1 MRAILLLSLTI
12 LAACAVRAQVDY
24 VDAPGGSVPGATLR
38 TILVGTT
45 RGPDPEQDVPGTDR
59 AEEIRYGRYVVSI
72 PDDRDSGEIPRQRTR
87 QQADPREHFML
98 AGDEPLS
105 AEAFRDALRA
115 EIAQEPRSEREAVV
129 FVHGFNNAFIEGV
142 YRTAQLDYDLQ
153 MPGVMLHYS
162 WPSLGAPLAYA
173 HDRDSALFARDGL
186 MQMLRQIRAAGVT
199 RITILA
205 HSMGSQL
212 TMETLRQ
219 MALMNDPVLRN
230 VEGVI
235 LLSPDIDVELFRQQV
250 RAMGDLPDLFVIV
263 TSQRDR
269 ILTLSASMTGEAARL
284 GNMTDPSAVADLDL
298 TVIDVSAF
306 ARGAGH
312 FTMGSS
318 PELNRLLAQMNASL
332 EDEVSGRVPL
342 LPAAFL
348 TLQNTGQVILTP
360 FNEIQEDLTGSGGS
374 TGRPAVLPWWLRRM
388 VIDDEPD
395 ATQATSEGAASD
407 DR

>member
-1 MRAILLLSLTI
+1 MRVVLLLSLTF

-45 RGPDPEQDVPGTDR
+45 RGPDPEQSVPGTER
-59 AEEIRYGRYVVSI
+59 AEAISYGRYVVSI

-87 QQADPREHFML
+87 QQPDPREHFML
-98 AGDEPLS
+98 AGNETLS
-105 AEAFRDALRA
+105 APAFRAALQA
-115 EIAQEPRSEREAVV
+115 EIAQERASEREAVV

-162 WPSLGAPLAYA
+162 WPSLGAPLAYV

-186 MQMLRQIRAAGVT
+186 MEMLHQIRASGVT
-199 RITILA
+199 RITVLA

-219 MALMNDPVLRN
+219 MALMRDPVLRN

-235 LLSPDIDVELFRQQV
+235 LLSPDIDVELFRSQV
-250 RAMGDLPDLFVIV
+250 RAMGRLPELFVIV

-269 ILTLSASMTGEAARL
+269 ILNLSASMTGESARL
-284 GNMTDPSAVADLDL
+284 GNMADPSAVADLDL
-298 TVIDVSAF
+298 TVVDVSAF
-306 ARGAGH
+306 GRGAGH

-360 FNEIQEDLTGSGGS
+360 FNEIQDDLTGAGTG

-388 VIDDEPD
+388 VMDDEPD
-395 ATQATSEGAASD
+395 ADAAATEAQTAEE
-407 DR
+407 R